1 MLKAAF
7 WIALLLGR
15 PVLTHAGNELAFV
28 TEVKGKA
35 EIKTEAG
42 AVEPAAVG
50 SRLFAGDELRALK
63 GEVALIYLSGRM
75 VKVAEGGKHVAAAE
89 KEEAAPLVLRLKETL
104 DEIDQSDGQAP
115 TVHGMARGL
124 GQITGAIPANTW
136 ISNSEFSFSW
146 DSLEG
151 VDKYEFTL
159 ETSEGK
165 VLRREMVKGN
175 NLPAAGMDLEK
186 GRRYMWSVGHQSGFM
201 TRTTGTHWIELAG
214 EKAVE
219 ELTTALREI
228 ARSYQGQTQS
238 LLQATVLYKAGVYF
252 EACSTLAAQQVR
264 RELSPAEKS
273 LLSKAR
279 AKMEP

>member
-7 WIALLLGR
+7 WIVLLLGL
-15 PVLTHAGNELAFV
+15 PTLTHAGNELAFV

-42 AVEPAAVG
+42 AVAPAAVG

-75 VKVAEGGKHVAAAE
+75 VKLAEGGKHVAAAE
-89 KEEAAPLVLRLKETL
+89 KEQAVSLVIRLKETL

-136 ISNSEFSFSW
+136 LSNSEFSFSW
-146 DSLEG
+146 DSLEK

-175 NLPAAGMDLEK
+175 NLPAAGMELEK
-186 GRRYMWSVGHQSGFM
+186 GRRYLWRVGDPSGFM
-201 TRTTGTHWIELAG
+201 PRTTGTHWIELAG

-219 ELTTALREI
+219 ELTTTLREI
-228 ARSYQGQTQS
+228 GKSYQGQTQS
-238 LLQATVLYKAGVYF
+238 LLQATVLYKAGFYF

-264 RELSPAEKS
+264 RELSQAEKS